1 MGTRHPPWVGTGPG
15 RAVGQDDATT
25 PPFSLLLSFIL
36 GLREETAPR
45 ELGMEK
51 ATRERWPVT
60 SILGGPR
67 LGRMRPWAG
76 WKGGVTWLPPPPP
89 QSPLRGGP

>member
-1 MGTRHPPWVGTGPG
+1 
-15 RAVGQDDATT
+15 
-25 PPFSLLLSFIL
+25 
-36 GLREETAPR
+36 
-45 ELGMEK
+45 MEK
-51 ATRERWPVT
+51 ATRERWPVS

-89 QSPLRGGP
+89 VPPPWGSLTRWQGLQGRLLAPRGGGGCPWVSAFSISP